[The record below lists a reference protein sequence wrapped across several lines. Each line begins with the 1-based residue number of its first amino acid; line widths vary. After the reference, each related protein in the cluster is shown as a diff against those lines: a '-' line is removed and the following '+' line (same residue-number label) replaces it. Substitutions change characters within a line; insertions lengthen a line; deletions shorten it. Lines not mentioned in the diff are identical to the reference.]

1 MKTIVESDFH
11 GIGGGEIDS
20 WLSYVGYL
28 FTFARKRQTE
38 RCKLLIVTD
47 FYVGFDTSKVTLKKH
62 QKTPKKGLLNLTTSI
77 QKSICFR
84 YFNGFFDSI
93 NDLGIVLSIIP
104 IKRKAEV
111 GKQKK

>member
-1 MKTIVESDFH
+1 M
-11 GIGGGEIDS
+11 
-20 WLSYVGYL
+20 GYL

-62 QKTPKKGLLNLTTSI
+62 QKTPFFGVKLNLTTSI

-84 YFNGFFDSI
+84 YFNGFCDSI